1 MALQTL
7 ETIKSWFKTGLK
19 PTQTQ
24 FWDTWDSFRHKSE
37 KIPVAEIDG
46 IDELLQ
52 NKTEKEVFEN
62 HLTDP
67 NAHAE
72 SFDEK
77 LDKGVFIGTAKNID
91 DRLSAIENP
100 DRVLKF
106 GTIALAGLD
115 VTIAAN
121 AFAWV
126 LNKISYLNPDTYSET
141 IIAAATGM
149 YRNDIVVGNETGTY
163 EIIKG
168 SEGATGAAA
177 VEPSVPA
184 GAIKLGF
191 ISVFGASVIDS
202 GSTPSIEKTTI
213 VDNDRLM
220 INDSDDSFSKKG
232 IKFLNLKNALTL
244 FFETLFLTQT
254 TNQNISGIKTFLA
267 GKFGLRNVA
276 NTFTSFFTNSN
287 TASRTYTLQNRDG
300 ILLDNTDLS
309 TINTALA
316 TKQSV
321 FSGVSNYITKSI
333 NATTLG
339 LSRLLDTGTYFGIGT
354 INNPLKDITLGNQ
367 VAREIGIE
375 DSDSLNAGRD
385 LTLTAGRAINF
396 LISFILQPL
405 LQTPRNYTSMWTDS
419 SNNVYAGSYNGSQVY
434 KQTNSTGPFIQ
445 VPGTPAGAGVAG
457 CIAPNGDFYL
467 AAYNGGIYK
476 QTGGIGAWT
485 LVDSTPRIYR
495 SMCVTPNGDIFASIG
510 NSNFYNGT
518 AVGDIYKQTG
528 GTGPFVAMGFPTQ
541 PYTLCS
547 MPNGDVY
554 VAVNGGSIYK
564 ILAGTTTLTDTLQT
578 NRAWYGLATTPSGSD
593 VYACVYNGDIYKQTG
608 GTGNFVA
615 TGQST
620 RGYHSLAISSS
631 LNIYACVISGDIY
644 YVNINSLGT
653 SNLNGGTLLNKAGTG
668 KGTGQSR
675 YQIWTGQ
682 KTVSG
687 TDMQI
692 LTKRIEIDE
701 SGNYTRIG
709 TPVYPDNT
717 AALAGGL
724 KVGMEYRTST
734 GIKMEVY

>member
-77 LDKGVFIGTAKNID
+77 LDKGGFIGTAKNID
-91 DRLSAIENP
+91 DRLSAIENT

-149 YRNDIVVGNETGTY
+149 YRNDIVVGNENGTY

-184 GAIKLGF
+184 RTIKLGF

-202 GSTPSIEKTTI
+202 GSTPSIEKPTI
-213 VDNDRLM
+213 VDNDRLI

-244 FFETLFLTQT
+244 FFEALFLTQT

-467 AAYNGGIYK
+467 ASYNGGIYK

-734 GIKMEVY
+734 GVKMEVY